1 MPNICGDSF
10 FKIRSKNFVIT
21 PAYGQ
26 LLSDATGLINRL
38 DIQTSGHNFEV
49 VLTSN
54 FDLVDYSFDKNNK
67 QLTIN
72 LDSGLDDNLGELVI
86 PTTLL
91 NGDLTFYLNDEE
103 FFPNIQSSEKVHFV
117 TLKFSG
123 IGSNVLSISGT
134 EYLVGL
140 DEIVP
145 IQNDSSPSS
154 TDSDFLPPNGQ
165 FDTTSSENNL
175 IWLIVGGIVAAI
187 IVVVA
192 IKFVKK

>member
-1 MPNICGDSF
+1 MKTIVLFS
-10 FKIRSKNFVIT
+10 IVLLFVIT

-72 LDSGLDDNLGELVI
+72 LDSGLENNLGEIVI
-86 PTTLL
+86 PSALL

>member
-1 MPNICGDSF
+1 MKSIIIFS
-10 FKIRSKNFVIT
+10 IVLLFVIT

-72 LDSGLDDNLGELVI
+72 VDSGLDDNLGELVI

-103 FFPNIQSSEKVHFV
+103 FFPKIQSSEKVHFV

-123 IGSNVLSISGT
+123 IGYYTLSISGT

-140 DEIVP
+140 DEMLP
-145 IQNDSSPSS
+145 IQNDSSDSS
-154 TDSDFLPPNGQ
+154 VDSDFLPPNGQ

-187 IVVVA
+187 IVIAA